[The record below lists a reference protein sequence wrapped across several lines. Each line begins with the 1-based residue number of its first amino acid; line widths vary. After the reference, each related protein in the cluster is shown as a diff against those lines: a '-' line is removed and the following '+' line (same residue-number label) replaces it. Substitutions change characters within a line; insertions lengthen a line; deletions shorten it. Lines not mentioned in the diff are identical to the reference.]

1 MTKKSKPVRIC
12 VEGATTDGRKVQRQW
27 LTEIER
33 NYNPTVYG
41 ARINMEHWNYS
52 WAQRFGDVLSVHTEE
67 ISDGPLAGKLALYGV
82 LAPTPE
88 LIEMNKKR
96 QKVYT
101 SVEINPNFSDMGGAY
116 LVGLAVTDNPA
127 SLGTSMLEF
136 SNGAQ
141 GQTSNFADRKQDK
154 DNVFTAAEETII
166 EFTDEVEQPEKPE
179 KPSLKDRIKAKF
191 SRERKRTEAELDDIY
206 QAVELC
212 ADEQTTAAQKMA
224 ELERKV
230 NALSGLKQENDTL
243 RAELDSLKQDLSQQD
258 NQPQR
263 PHSFGGK
270 GDNTENLT
278 DC

>member
-1 MTKKSKPVRIC
+1 MTKKTKPVRLC

-27 LTEIER
+27 LTDIAK

-52 WAQRFGDVLSVHTEE
+52 WMPRFGDVDSVYTEE
-67 ISDGPLAGKLALYGV
+67 IKEGPLTGKLALYGT
-82 LAPTPE
+82 LSPTPE

-101 SVEINPNFSDMGGAY
+101 SVEINPEFSDLGGAY

-136 SNGAQ
+136 SAGAKGQ
-141 GQTSNFADRKQDK
+141 GANLSDRKQDK
-154 DNVFTAAEETII
+154 DNVFTAAEETLI
-166 EFTDEVEQPEKPE
+166 EFTEEADKSD
-179 KPSLKDRIKAKF
+179 KPSLLDNIKALFTK
-191 SRERKRTEAELDDIY
+191 ERKNNDINLSDVR
-206 QAVELC
+206 QSIELC
-212 ADEQTTAAQKMA
+212 ATEQVKTASDVEKLSQQAA
-224 ELERKV
+224 EFAAIKQQ
-230 NALSGLKQENDTL
+230 NDALRS
-243 RAELDSLKQDLSQQD
+243 ELDQLKTDLSQQD
-258 NQPQR
+258 TQPQR

-270 GDNTENLT
+270 SEHTENLT

>member
-1 MTKKSKPVRIC
+1 MTKKTKPVRLC

-27 LTEIER
+27 LTDIAK

-52 WAQRFGDVLSVHTEE
+52 WMPRFGDVDSVYTEE
-67 ISDGPLAGKLALYGV
+67 IKEGPLTGKLALYGT
-82 LAPTPE
+82 LSPTPE

-101 SVEINPNFSDMGGAY
+101 SVEINPEFSDLGGAY

-136 SNGAQ
+136 SAGAKGQ
-141 GQTSNFADRKQDK
+141 GANLSDRKQDK
-154 DNVFTAAEETII
+154 DNVFTAAEETVI
-166 EFTDEVEQPEKPE
+166 EFTEEADKSD
-179 KPSLKDRIKAKF
+179 KPSLLDNIKALFTK
-191 SRERKRTEAELDDIY
+191 ERKNNDSNLSDVRQSI
-206 QAVELC
+206 ELC
-212 ADEQTTAAQKMA
+212 ATEQVKTASEVEKLSQQAA
-224 ELERKV
+224 EFTAIKQQ
-230 NALSGLKQENDTL
+230 NDALRS
-243 RAELDSLKQDLSQQD
+243 ELDQLKTDLSQQD
-258 NQPQR
+258 TQPQR

-270 GDNTENLT
+270 SEHTENLT